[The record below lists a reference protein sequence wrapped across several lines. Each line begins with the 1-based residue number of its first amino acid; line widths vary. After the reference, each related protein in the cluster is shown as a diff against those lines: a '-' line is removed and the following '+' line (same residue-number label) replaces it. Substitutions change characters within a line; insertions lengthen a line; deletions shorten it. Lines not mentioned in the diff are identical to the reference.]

1 MYTIYYKLFLFL
13 SYKLLNAI
21 HGMIFKFYWVYEGC
35 IGVGDLGKQPPII
48 TGVGIS
54 AGDLGKQPPITGVG
68 ILMLS

>member
-1 MYTIYYKLFLFL
+1 
-13 SYKLLNAI
+13 
-21 HGMIFKFYWVYEGC
+21 MIFKFYWVYEGC

-68 ILMLS
+68 ILMLSWSW